1 MLLEN
6 VLRVQ
11 PSTKESILPGSH
23 NPALRTD
30 AEWDLVE
37 GCKDGSLSAYER
49 LYLSHGPR
57 MKSIALN
64 LLGNTSDAEDAV
76 QETFLKIYRSVA
88 DFRGQSAFTTWIYR
102 ILVNTCHDL
111 RRSRHFKQEM
121 SSLDPGAQETDVVL
135 VRIDDHPLRLA
146 LEKCLNDLSPRNRTV
161 FLLFEVEGFKHSEI
175 AEIMGIPE
183 GTSKNSLFDAKRD
196 LRRMLKDSPRP
207 WRSNI

>member
-1 MLLEN
+1 LLLEN

-11 PSTKESILPGSH
+11 PSTKESVLPGSH
-23 NPALRTD
+23 NSAVQTD

-37 GCKDGSLSAYER
+37 GCKIGSLPAYER

-76 QETFLKIYRSVA
+76 QEAFLKIYRSVA

-102 ILVNTCHDL
+102 ILVNTCHDM

-121 SSLDPGAQETDVVL
+121 RSLDPGAPETDGAL
-135 VRIDDHPLRLA
+135 LQTADHPMRLV
-146 LEKCLNDLSPRNRTV
+146 LERCLNDLSPRNRTV

-183 GTSKNSLFDAKRD
+183 GTSKNSLFDAKRE

-207 WRSNI
+207 LRPNV

>member
-11 PSTKESILPGSH
+11 PSTKESALPGSY
-23 NPALRTD
+23 NSALRAD
-30 AEWDLVE
+30 AEPDLVE
-37 GCKDGSLSAYER
+37 GCKDGSLPAYER

-76 QETFLKIYRSVA
+76 QEAFLKIYRSVA
-88 DFRGQSAFTTWIYR
+88 EFRGKSAFTTWIYR
-102 ILVNTCHDL
+102 ILVNTCHDM
-111 RRSRHFKQEM
+111 RRSSHFKQEM
-121 SSLDPGAQETDVVL
+121 RRLDPDTQEPGEALMQTV
-135 VRIDDHPLRLA
+135 DHPMRLA
-146 LEKCLNDLSPRNRTV
+146 LEKCLDDLSPRNRTV

-183 GTSKNSLFDAKRD
+183 GTSKNSLFDAKRE

-207 WRSNI
+207 LRSTL